1 MCKNTGIVSGLLSA
15 MFAFKRSL
23 FLFDE
28 AQSLGLLSGI
38 CGVFLFTFG
47 GPSSPLE
54 SARIARRLNTTL
66 FCFGCRSL
74 QTATILTAFRFIFF
88 HGSFIAEELV
98 SFLLFK

>member
-54 SARIARRLNTTL
+54 SLEGWTQH
-66 FCFGCRSL
+66 CFVLDVGPCKQL
-74 QTATILTAFRFIFF
+74 QSWLHFASFFF